1 MEKKQWAIKVM
12 DGKTQTGWL
21 LVRHA
26 VVAAYKSKGD
36 AAEEAEWLN
45 NFARKIKS
53 KMEYHPA
60 RWLPEGG
67 LETELQTPDSPSKNY
82 TRMSSEPESTIETPS
97 KSRTPRSSVGT
108 RSTLEEL
115 IGSMVTG
122 GTDSSSD

>member
-21 LVRHA
+21 VVRHA
-26 VVAAYKSKGD
+26 TVATYKSKGD

-53 KMEYHPA
+53 KAEYLPA
-60 RWLPEGG
+60 RWVPEEG
-67 LETELQTPDSPSKNY
+67 LETEIQTLNSHSRNY
-82 TRMSSEPESTIETPS
+82 TRMSSEPESKTETPS
-97 KSRTPRSSVGT
+97 RSPIPKSSVGT

-115 IGSMVTG
+115 IGNMVTA